1 MEAVIDLLKAI
12 HLNIIEVFLTLIPAF
27 YIGFRLGNR
36 KVNKL
41 TEEVYSLQRQMLD
54 LNEELLYGK
63 NETPVIGI
71 KHEPIKITNIAK

>member
-12 HLNIIEVFLTLIPAF
+12 HLNFIEVFFTLIPAF